1 MLQQIVK
8 KIPVQTAAAQVST
21 SLSQGGQRQV
31 LVLDFME
38 EDQELL
44 ETLCT
49 QSVGSKTQLVNTQ
62 SVRLHA
68 ELNRA
73 MLKIR
78 FWRQVG
84 LLSLSQYTCN

>member
-49 QSVGSKTQLVNTQ
+49 QSVGSTNTTSEHTVLPQQL
-62 SVRLHA
+62 
-68 ELNRA
+68 E
-73 MLKIR
+73 
-78 FWRQVG
+78 
-84 LLSLSQYTCN
+84 